1 MQSSA
6 CGTACR
12 PFNST
17 QEPCISGSDERTGT
31 SQREREGWK
40 EGGEEVCGRERKQGE
55 GRGWWGGRWSGKDK
69 EEGACGESGKKRQR
83 RKEGGR
89 T

>member
-1 MQSSA
+1 M
-6 CGTACR
+6 
-12 PFNST
+12 
-17 QEPCISGSDERTGT
+17 
-31 SQREREGWK
+31 WK
-40 EGGEEVCGRERKQGE
+40 RKEARRGE
-55 GRGWWGGRWSGKDK
+55 GLEGGRWSGKDK